1 MKIIYPT
8 LLALVFGVSTN
19 AQDLTSTMHVSA
31 GTSVYVSS
39 ATTVSAEQINLKS
52 TSNRFST
59 LYLNEDLDASLIVN
73 YDRYVNVIGSS
84 GQNGGNDLISMPVKA
99 SGTVTVSDFLNYTDG
114 TTANALVIPSSPSV
128 TTLYAFGPYSNTTQ
142 NYINYNTATDASI
155 ELKRGAGYRAASY
168 TGQTVRFTGTVSTV
182 TETVDITTDTNRW
195 NLVGNPYPTY
205 INSLQFLSQN
215 SAVLDPDATAI
226 YGYNSGTNIS
236 VGPGSFGNFT
246 VINNLTNSSVNISPG
261 QGFLVANNPSNAT
274 GQISFTTAMRTL
286 TGTDDFILGRNASQ
300 NEMLRLQVENTSTT
314 YATEIY
320 FNENSTLGL
329 DPGYDAALFDGFN
342 NNLVLYSHLVENNLG
357 RSMSIQSLGFDSQ
370 NDVVIP
376 LGLKAN
382 QGEEVTFS
390 IENSSL
396 SDMYDV
402 YLEDNLT
409 NTFTLLNT
417 NDYSITP
424 NANIDGTGRF
434 YLRIGI
440 QSLSMDDLH
449 KESLQIKA
457 SEQTVYINGLLLA
470 DSHVSIYDIQGRLIS
485 TTFLKEGSNSNT
497 IEANNLSSGIY
508 VVKLKNEAQERTTK
522 VILQ

>member
-8 LLALVFGVSTN
+8 LLALVFGVCTN

-73 YDRYVNVIGSS
+73 YDRYVSVIGSS
-84 GQNGGNDLISMPVKA
+84 GESGGNDLISMPVKVP
-99 SGTVTVSDFLNYTDG
+99 GTVTLSDFLGYTDG
-114 TTANALVIPSSPSV
+114 TTVNSDVIPHSPTV
-128 TTLYAFGPYSNTTQ
+128 ATLYAFGPYSNTTQ
-142 NYINYNTATDASI
+142 NYINYNTATDASVA
-155 ELKRGAGYRAASY
+155 LNRGAGYRAASY

-182 TETVDITTDTNRW
+182 TETVAISTNTNRW

-215 SAVLDPDATAI
+215 SAVLDPEATAI
-226 YGYNSGTNIS
+226 YGYHSGTNVG
-236 VGPGSFGNFT
+236 VGPGTFGNFT
-246 VINNLTNSSVNISPG
+246 VINNLTNSGVNIAPG

-274 GQISFTTAMRTL
+274 GQISFTMAMRTL
-286 TGTDDFILGRNASQ
+286 TGTDDFILGRTASQ
-300 NEMLRLQVENTSTT
+300 NEMLRLQVENTTT
-314 YATEIY
+314 RYATEIY
-320 FNENSTLGL
+320 FNEHSTVGL

-342 NNLVLYSHLVENNLG
+342 NSLVLYSQLVDSNLG
-357 RSMSIQSLGFDSQ
+357 QNMSIQSLGFDSQ
-370 NDVVIP
+370 NAVVIP
-376 LGLKAN
+376 LGLKAV

-396 SDMYDV
+396 SDQYDV

-417 NDYSITP
+417 DDYSITP
-424 NANIDGTGRF
+424 SANIDGTGRF
-434 YLRIGI
+434 YLRIGV
-440 QSLSMDDLH
+440 QSLSMDDLQMA
-449 KESLQIKA
+449 SLQIKA
-457 SEQTVYINGLLLA
+457 SEQTVYIHGLLLA
-470 DSHVSIYDIQGRLIS
+470 DSQVSIYDIQGRLIS
-485 TTFLKEGSNSNT
+485 TTFLKEGSRVNT
-497 IEANNLSSGIY
+497 IEADNLSTGIY
-508 VVKLKNEAQERTTK
+508 VVKLKNAAQERTTK